1 MRSLLVPLVSSFCLI
16 PAVALASD
24 PGPED
29 EPRIFNGEPV
39 VGCAWPTAVAVS
51 NGGSLCTGTLVHPQ
65 VVLYAAHCGASG
77 TTVRFGERSSGG
89 NGVSIACQVSQ
100 TNPGYTTQGNDFAFC
115 LLPEPVD
122 LPITP
127 IVFGCETSALPVG
140 AQIAIAGF
148 GQTDTGP
155 AGTKNWAM
163 TTLTGFN
170 EGGNVATLGGGGLP
184 SVCPGDSGG
193 PAFVQFPD
201 GSWHAFG
208 IASTVNL
215 GPGGDQCGGG
225 GTHALMQGAIP
236 WVEGQLNGLDLTPC
250 HDSDGTW
257 NPGPDCKGFYAG
269 EPNVG
274 AGNWG
279 NFCQGTPFNNASA
292 TCGDGYMPDADPP
305 TVTITAPTD
314 GQRIEV
320 TDAVDIAITAVD
332 GWGSVREVRLEI
344 DGVDIGIPDYT
355 EPFGYAGATFP
366 AEGVYEL
373 VAKAEDWNGQI
384 GESAPVYLGVGM
396 DVPAGTGGEE
406 GTGTTGVPG
415 LEGDGGGDGGG
426 SGCGCSTTT
435 SGSGGAGGSAF
446 LLAVGFM
453 LRRRRR

>member
-1 MRSLLVPLVSSFCLI
+1 LVSSLCLI
-16 PAVALASD
+16 PAVASASE
-24 PGPED
+24 PQPEED
-29 EPRIFNGEPV
+29 TRIFNGEPV
-39 VGCAWPTAVAVS
+39 VPCAWPTAVAVS

-65 VVLYAAHCGASG
+65 VVLYAAHCGSTG
-77 TTVRFGERSSGG
+77 TEIKFGESSGG
-89 NGVSIACQVSQ
+89 GNGHSIQCQQSRV
-100 TNPGYTTQGNDFAFC
+100 NPGWSGQASDQGRDFAYC

-127 IVFGCETSALPVG
+127 IVFGCETAALPVG

-148 GQTDTGP
+148 GQTDAGP

-201 GSWHAFG
+201 LSWHAFG
-208 IASTVNL
+208 IASTVT
-215 GPGGDQCGGG
+215 GGCGGA
-225 GTHALMQGAIP
+225 GTHALMQGAIS
-236 WVEGQLNGLDLTPC
+236 WVEGELAGLDLTPC
-250 HDSDGTW
+250 HDPDGTW
-257 NPGPDCKGFYAG
+257 NPGPDCKGFFAG
-269 EPNVG
+269 DPLVG
-274 AGNWG
+274 EGGWGNW
-279 NFCQGTPFNNASA
+279 CQGTPFNNASA
-292 TCGDGYMPDADPP
+292 TCGDAYTPDADPP
-305 TVTITAPTD
+305 TVTITSPAD
-314 GQRIEV
+314 GQRIELA
-320 TDAVDIAITAVD
+320 DAVDIAITAVD

-355 EPFGYAGATFP
+355 EPYGYAGATFP

-406 GTGTTGVPG
+406 GTGTTGIPG
-415 LEGDGGGDGGG
+415 LDGDDGGGGT
-426 SGCGCSTTT
+426 GCNCST
-435 SGSGGAGGSAF
+435 SGDGSGGAGGGAF